1 MKLSYIHFVD
11 MLHYIKKSAKGYFT
25 GVDMVIG
32 DGSDVVIGDG
42 SENYFYLDDI
52 STEGNCVL
60 FINEDV
66 SVFKIDKETF
76 EKFKKMEIKSE
87 YDYYVGD
94 KYVFVILEYNKH
106 NVLIGGVK
114 NYEFDSEN
122 YEYSKIYNS
131 YLDFVFKT
139 IKNELIK
146 G

>member
-1 MKLSYIHFVD
+1 MKLSYTHFVE
-11 MLHYIKKSAKGYFT
+11 MLHNIKKSAKGYFT
-25 GVDMVIG
+25 GVDVFIG
-32 DGSDVVIGDG
+32 DSADVFIGDS
-42 SENYFYLDDI
+42 SENYFSLDDI
-52 STEGNCVL
+52 STDGNCVL

-76 EKFKKMEIKSE
+76 DKFHHKMEIKSK

-106 NVLIGGVK
+106 NVFIGGVK
-114 NYEFDSEN
+114 DYEYDDSD
-122 YEYSKIYNS
+122 EYSKIYNS
-131 YLDFVFKT
+131 YLDVVFKT